1 MDYRSNWG
9 NKMRV
14 AQKQEILEALKSLDQ
29 AHGEIIEEL
38 HRSKSISTLN
48 KQKIQNML
56 SECQDFAVSVGE
68 FIEKLEGE
76 GHSTIENIESYCEM
90 LYEIYT
96 EIGEIETGSINENK
110 INKMLNKQLIKI
122 ENSVKNDIAA
132 IRVIVFMPYKASMW
146 DSMES
151 IYLAAMEDENT
162 RAVVVPIA
170 YYEKNPDGSFGK
182 MHYEIDQYPEGI
194 EVVSYETYSLEKE
207 KPDAIVI
214 HNAYDD
220 WNFVTSIP
228 PQFYAQN
235 LKKYTQLLIYIP
247 YFIIGEINADDENM
261 VKNVEHFCFM
271 PGIISADRVILE
283 SEAVRKIY
291 IEEYRKNAKQC
302 GFPAEHTDRKLLE
315 KKFVGLGSPKY
326 DKIMMERDNGTA
338 IPQAW
343 MKYVLK
349 PDGSRKKIVMYN
361 NSIAALLKR
370 GEDMLD
376 KMEEIFRTFK
386 EVQDDIALWWRPHPL
401 IESTISSMRPKL
413 WQEYQKIVQDYKT
426 QDWGIYDDTAELDR
440 AIVVA
445 DAYYGDWS
453 SIVHLFKQTGKPI
466 MITNKKEWL
475 EADER
480 EQERKS
486 EQVK

>member
-1 MDYRSNWG
+1 
-9 NKMRV
+9 MRV
-14 AQKQEILEALKSLDQ
+14 AQKQEILEALSSLSQ
-29 AHGEIIEEL
+29 AHEEIKDEL
-38 HRSKSISTLN
+38 HRSKSILTLN

-56 SECQDFAVSVGE
+56 SECQEFAVSLGE

-76 GHSTIENIESYCEM
+76 GHSAIESIESYCEL

-96 EIGEIETGSINENK
+96 ELGGTDTGSINESK
-110 INKMLNKQLIKI
+110 INKMLKKQLIKI
-122 ENSVKNDIAA
+122 ENSVKNDIVA
-132 IRVIVFMPYKASMW
+132 IREIVFLPYKASMW

-151 IYLAAMEDENT
+151 IYLAAREDENT

-182 MHYEIDQYPEGI
+182 MHYEIDQYPEGV
-194 EVVSYETYSLEKE
+194 EVVSYAEYSFEKE

-220 WNFVTSIP
+220 WNFVTSIH

-247 YFIIGEINADDENM
+247 YFVIGEINADDENM

-283 SEAVRKIY
+283 SETVRKIY
-291 IEEYRKNAKQC
+291 IEEYRKNAKRC
-302 GFPAEHTDRKLLE
+302 GFPSEHTDRKLLE
-315 KKFVGLGSPKY
+315 EKFVGIGSPKY
-326 DKIMMERDNGTA
+326 DKIMMEQENGTV

-343 MKYVLK
+343 MKYVVK
-349 PDGSRKKIVMYN
+349 PDGSRKKIVLYN